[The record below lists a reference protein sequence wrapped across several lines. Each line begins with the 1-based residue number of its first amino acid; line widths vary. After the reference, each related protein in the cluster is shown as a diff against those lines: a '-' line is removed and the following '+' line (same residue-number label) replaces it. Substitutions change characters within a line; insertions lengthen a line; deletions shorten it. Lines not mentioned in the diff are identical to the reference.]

1 MLFQGVSG
9 VEVFNGYKFSTYN
22 ASLTGYNLDNRVLDA
37 WSPSNT
43 GATTPRLST
52 KDDNQNFGLAS
63 SWYLE
68 DASYLRMKNVTL
80 GYTINDRIMNSVLP
94 GSSLRFYISAE
105 NLFTITDYTGIDPE
119 VGGKGLDIARYPLSR
134 TITAGLS
141 LSL

>member
-1 MLFQGVSG
+1 MNLNYKNFDLGMLFQGVSG

-22 ASLTGYNLDNRVLDA
+22 ASLTGYNLDNRALDA
-37 WSPSNT
+37 WSSSNT

-80 GYTINDRIMNSVLP
+80 GYTIDDRIMRSVLP
-94 GSSLRFYISAE
+94 MVRHYVFTFLRKTY
-105 NLFTITDYTGIDPE
+105 LP
-119 VGGKGLDIARYPLSR
+119 
-134 TITAGLS
+134 
-141 LSL
+141 